1 MKRFVVCVAIAAC
14 LFGCKKNETETAA
27 PATATAATASASDT
41 AATDTSSTQATD
53 ATATD
58 AQGDPCAFF
67 TVADATAAFG
77 QPMQAGPQSNKS
89 CEIMSVDRNTNAVT
103 LNYRISDSPVMY
115 DAMSPGGT
123 QLSGIGDKAVWA
135 TSAKQLIAL
144 KGKREL
150 RLAIIGL
157 GYVDDAKVRPKAEE
171 IAKKIVA
178 QM

>member
-1 MKRFVVCVAIAAC
+1 MKHFVVSVAVIAC
-14 LFGCKKNETETAA
+14 LFGCKKNETAA
-27 PATATAATASASDT
+27 PDTATAARASASTTATTDT
-41 AATDTSSTQATD
+41 ASTEATQG
-53 ATATD
+53 TATE

-67 TVADATAAFG
+67 SVADATAAFG
-77 QPMQAGPQSNKS
+77 QPMQAGQQSNQS
-89 CEIMSVDRNTNAVT
+89 CEIMSVDRSANAVT

-171 IAKKIVA
+171 IAKTIVA
-178 QM
+178 KM